1 MDKKQ
6 NTEVSKDTESKKV
19 TNYNEYHLNDDIS
32 YYRRYTTYQWVT
44 GGITILLIFWNPLIA
59 LAFWIITWY
68 LEQKVK
74 VSPIDGSIWFIVPKE
89 EWAEYRKSHNLPI
102 YKQYY
107 KNHVAKFDTD
117 VTNQKKVK
125 ALEQH
130 NQELQAEYQKT
141 AAPFKNDGAL
151 KVGRYYFDPS
161 REEILMDATLLDKHY
176 KVYNFADI
184 ISYTPIEEG
193 HNQTK
198 KHGITRAVVGGAI
211 AGGAGA
217 IVGAVTGG
225 KNYDYIDKLGV
236 VITFSNNE
244 NIRLMFL
251 NSETKKGGFVAN
263 GYYKQFHDVCGVL
276 DATIS
281 KNTQRLQFEQQK
293 KLTNPSSSSTSAAD
307 EIAKY
312 KKLADDGIITQE
324 EFEAKKKQLL
334 GL

>member
-1 MDKKQ
+1 MTEKQ
-6 NTEVSKDTESKKV
+6 NTTVSKDAESEKV
-19 TNYNEYHLNDDIS
+19 TNYNEYHLNNDVS

-44 GGITILLIFWNPLIA
+44 GLITILLLFWNAFIALIFWIV
-59 LAFWIITWY
+59 TWS

-74 VSPIDGSIWFIVPKE
+74 VSPVDSSIWFTIPKK
-89 EWAEYRKSHNLPI
+89 EWTEYRKLHNLPI

-107 KNHVAKFDTD
+107 KNHVAKFDND
-117 VTNQKKVK
+117 LVNKKKVEAAK
-125 ALEQH
+125 QH
-130 NQELQAEYQKT
+130 DQELQAEYQK
-141 AAPFKNDGAL
+141 AVAPFKDDGAL

-161 REEILMDATLLDKHY
+161 REEIFMDTTLLDKHY
-176 KVYNFADI
+176 KVYSFSNI
-184 ISYTPIEEG
+184 VSYIPIEEG

-198 KHGITRAVVGGAI
+198 KHGITRAVVGGVI

-217 IVGAVTGG
+217 VVGAVTGG

-281 KNTQRLQFEQQK
+281 KNNQHLQLEQQK
-293 KLTNPSSSSTSAAD
+293 KLAKSSSNTISAAD

-312 KKLADDGIITQE
+312 KKLLDSGTITQA
-324 EFEAKKKQLL
+324 EFDAKKKQLL
-334 GL
+334 DL

>member
-1 MDKKQ
+1 MSEKK
-6 NTEVSKDTESKKV
+6 NTNVSTDTESEKV
-19 TNYNEYHLNDDIS
+19 TNYNEYHLNNDVS
-32 YYRRYTTYQWVT
+32 YYRRYTTYQWVR
-44 GGITILLIFWNPLIA
+44 GLITILLLFWNAFIALIFWIVAWN
-59 LAFWIITWY
+59 

-74 VSPIDGSIWFIVPKE
+74 VSPIDGSIWFIVPKK
-89 EWAEYRKSHNLPI
+89 EWTEYRKSHNLPI

-107 KNHVAKFDTD
+107 KNHVAKFDND
-117 VTNQKKVK
+117 LTNKKKVE
-125 ALEQH
+125 AAEQH
-130 NQELQAEYQKT
+130 NQELQAEYQKI

-161 REEILMDATLLDKHY
+161 REEILMDTTLLDKHY
-176 KVYNFADI
+176 KVYSFSDI
-184 ISYTPIEEG
+184 VSYTPIEEG

-198 KHGITRAVVGGAI
+198 KHGITRAVVGGVI

-217 IVGAVTGG
+217 VVGAVTGG

-281 KNTQRLQFEQQK
+281 KNNQHLQLEQQK
-293 KLTNPSSSSTSAAD
+293 KLANSNSNSISAAD
-307 EIAKY
+307 EISKY
-312 KKLADDGIITQE
+312 KKLLDDGAITQE